1 MMFRR
6 PYLAV
11 LLITLVH
18 SFTVSALEQ
27 EPGLRLIFRYS
38 TGGALRSRPAAGR
51 DGTTYI
57 LSEDRY
63 LYAVDPDGLT
73 VFRSFLG
80 ERVGDCLSV
89 GRDGTVYCG
98 SKDGK
103 LFAVNPRGGIIWSFA
118 MESQPAGDPI
128 TLPDGTVIVAASSGT
143 LYGLS
148 HTGRLLWQRSLQ
160 TQITESP
167 VSGEYGDLFVPCAD
181 SRVYRLSLAG
191 EVIWDFLCAGIPGRP
206 ALGADGSVYLSTS
219 SGTIVS
225 ILPQGVM
232 GFSYTA
238 DTGFSSPV
246 IGEHCIYATSSDG
259 YLLCISMEGKL
270 LWKLKLPVDAQSGC
284 TLGKGKIYVQGNRGE
299 LFTISEGGE
308 LLSAQPSAA
317 KGTSPLLTYDGRL
330 CVGGSD
336 WVLYVFGGAVQPCGF
351 WPQPG
356 CDMFHSG
363 TASFPHCK
371 RQVRGGIELLNQLA
385 ALDDEAVRLS
395 VISDIEAAL
404 KSGYSLE
411 TPRLLSI
418 VDFLAT
424 DAVIRTE
431 MDGKKVMHDFPR
443 VREKAV
449 GLLAQYGNLESI
461 PLLLSALGA
470 EHDPLVR
477 RALIKA
483 LAAQKSDPEGHAM
496 KLLCTLARAE
506 ARSDTLLA
514 LDILSAIENISQ
526 YQGALSKEGFDACFM
541 LSKSDVKEVS
551 EKARSVLLKRYR

>member
-1 MMFRR
+1 
-6 PYLAV
+6 
-11 LLITLVH
+11 
-18 SFTVSALEQ
+18 
-27 EPGLRLIFRYS
+27 
-38 TGGALRSRPAAGR
+38 
-51 DGTTYI
+51 
-57 LSEDRY
+57 
-63 LYAVDPDGLT
+63 
-73 VFRSFLG
+73 
-80 ERVGDCLSV
+80 
-89 GRDGTVYCG
+89 
-98 SKDGK
+98 
-103 LFAVNPRGGIIWSFA
+103 
-118 MESQPAGDPI
+118 
-128 TLPDGTVIVAASSGT
+128 
-143 LYGLS
+143 
-148 HTGRLLWQRSLQ
+148 
-160 TQITESP
+160 
-167 VSGEYGDLFVPCAD
+167 
-181 SRVYRLSLAG
+181 
-191 EVIWDFLCAGIPGRP
+191 
-206 ALGADGSVYLSTS
+206 
-219 SGTIVS
+219 
-225 ILPQGVM
+225 
-232 GFSYTA
+232 
-238 DTGFSSPV
+238 
-246 IGEHCIYATSSDG
+246 
-259 YLLCISMEGKL
+259 
-270 LWKLKLPVDAQSGC
+270 
-284 TLGKGKIYVQGNRGE
+284 
-299 LFTISEGGE
+299 
-308 LLSAQPSAA
+308 
-317 KGTSPLLTYDGRL
+317 
-330 CVGGSD
+330 
-336 WVLYVFGGAVQPCGF
+336 
-351 WPQPG
+351 
-356 CDMFHSG
+356 
-363 TASFPHCK
+363 
-371 RQVRGGIELLNQLA
+371 LNQLA